1 MVYRPPN
8 QSVDDFV
15 SSNNELLD
23 KISRENK
30 ICFLMGDFNVSL
42 MNYQHRQLTGQ
53 FLDGMSSNMFF
64 PLITRPSRITTHT
77 ATLIDNIFVNNFF
90 ERSRSGLIFTDIS
103 DHLPVFSIHSD
114 TTLLNRCRQDPV
126 LIRNKNPD
134 NIPSFVVKLDSVDW
148 SPLKDFDEPNTAYNR
163 FLELYS
169 GIYNDC
175 FPHKRVT
182 RKQRRFKKKP
192 WLTKALLKINQKEE

>member
-1 MVYRPPN
+1 MYRPPN
-8 QSVDDFV
+8 QRVDDFV

-30 ICFLMGDFNVSL
+30 ICFLMGDFNVNL
-42 MNYQHRQLTGQ
+42 MNYQHHQLTGQ
-53 FLDGMSSNMFF
+53 FLDGMYSNMFF
-64 PLITRPSRITTHT
+64 PLITRPSRITSQT

-114 TTLLNRCRQDPV
+114 TTLVNRHRQDPV
-126 LIRNKNPD
+126 FIRDKNPD
-134 NIPSFVVKLDSVDW
+134 NIPSFVEKLESVDW
-148 SPLKDFDEPNTAYNR
+148 SLLKDFDEPNTAFNS
-163 FLELYS
+163 FLALYS

-175 FPHKRVT
+175 FPLKRVT
-182 RKQRRFKKKP
+182 RKFAS
-192 WLTKALLKINQKEE
+192 LSN